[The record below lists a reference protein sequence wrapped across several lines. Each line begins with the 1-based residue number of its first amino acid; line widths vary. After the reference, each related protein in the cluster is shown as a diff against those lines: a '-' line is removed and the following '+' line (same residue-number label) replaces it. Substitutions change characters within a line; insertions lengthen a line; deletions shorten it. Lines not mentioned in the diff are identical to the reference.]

1 MIDQPVR
8 QRQMSIEE
16 SRDKGCVWSI
26 NDSRAQVIHKRIGE
40 MIALDNQPFLI
51 VEDEGFKNLLYA
63 LEPRYDIL
71 SRRYT
76 ENLRYIGWHQ
86 ARSAEGVGRRGTLQ
100 LYY

>member
-26 NDSRAQVIHKRIGE
+26 NDSWAQVTYKRIGE

-63 LEPRYDIL
+63 LEPRYDIP
-71 SRRYT
+71 SRRYIT
-76 ENLRYIGWHQ
+76 ETVMPKILAGIKLEVQ
-86 ARSAEGVGRRGTLQ
+86 KELVGEEHF
-100 LYY
+100 